1 MGSSL
6 EEVLH
11 IEYIEL
17 HVGGGLYHIF
27 DISPLCFYVY
37 CHGLPVDGQF
47 SYFAYSTFPILTLFG
62 CILATSHDVAP
73 KENLLCFRETQ
84 VRDMSKIC
92 PVNMTKSVVPNWYLH
107 IELLMVEIW
116 LCT

>member
-1 MGSSL
+1 MGASL

-37 CHGLPVDGQF
+37 CHELPVDGQF
-47 SYFAYSTFPILTLFG
+47 SY
-62 CILATSHDVAP
+62 
-73 KENLLCFRETQ
+73 
-84 VRDMSKIC
+84 
-92 PVNMTKSVVPNWYLH
+92 
-107 IELLMVEIW
+107 
-116 LCT
+116 